1 VELVFE
7 APDRSEVA
15 LSEIATQPSCPFK
28 NIEDAFRELE
38 VNVFSVHE
46 QNQVIDVDG
55 HSVLDTVNT
64 EFVEQRPVICSPEQ
78 TVQHLHDEPSAMAD
92 ARSRHFVQQDPHAC
106 HGKKRGDP
114 AEP

>member
-7 APDRSEVA
+7 APDQSEVA

-55 HSVLDTVNT
+55 HSVLDTVNI
-64 EFVEQRPVICSPEQ
+64 EFVEQRPVIRSPEQ
-78 TVQHLHDEPSAMAD
+78 TVQHLHDEQEQHW
-92 ARSRHFVQQDPHAC
+92 R
-106 HGKKRGDP
+106 
-114 AEP
+114 